1 MFLDEFELFRVDS
14 RPSWFSFMA
23 ICHPKRLS
31 APPQYQH
38 LMEENEGKTILVR
51 LAIIEGRTSRKLVP
65 LIRKK
70 PDVAGFVGEDFASSL
85 DSSEIELEYWSLDT

>member
-14 RPSWFSFMA
+14 RASWFSFMA
-23 ICHPKRLS
+23 ICHSKRLS
-31 APPQYQH
+31 APPQYQR

-65 LIRKK
+65 LVK
-70 PDVAGFVGEDFASSL
+70 DVAGFVGEDFMSTL

>member
-1 MFLDEFELFRVDS
+1 MSSSSSESIREQIDF
-14 RPSWFSFMA
+14 PSWRFATQNAF
-23 ICHPKRLS
+23 RL
-31 APPQYQH
+31 PPQYQR

-65 LIRKK
+65 LVK
-70 PDVAGFVGEDFASSL
+70 DVAGFVGEDFMSTL